1 MRSRFTL
8 SSLSTVAEE
17 ERQRREQQQEE
28 EVEREEVGEG
38 RLAAPG
44 WTGR

>member
-17 ERQRREQQQEE
+17 EQRRQQEE

>member
-17 ERQRREQQQEE
+17 EQRRRQEQQQEE

-38 RLAAPG
+38 RLA
-44 WTGR
+44 GRAGK